1 MSKRT
6 SQRRSYL
13 RLHDNHWHLKPRRS
27 KLRLYGHCGEKRA
40 IPVESAAMKRARGQ
54 ILGIA
59 LAIAV
64 LSICATGEPISQLHP
79 TNYVNDFA
87 HVLSPQT
94 EAELNG
100 LAQQVDEKAKAQIAV
115 VTIGSLDGQD
125 IESYAVDLYK
135 RWGIGNKSTNHGVLI
150 LIAVKDHR
158 YRTEVGYG
166 LEPILPDGRVGGF
179 WREVVPL
186 LKQGDY
192 DQAIKQNTDRVASVI
207 AADAGV
213 QLTGISAVPEERAP
227 PPRVSIGSFLGRA
240 ILILILAIIVL
251 ATPLRSILFWMLLS
265 GGGRRGGWGGGGFGG
280 GGGGFGGFGGGSSGG
295 GGASGSW

>member
-1 MSKRT
+1 MV
-6 SQRRSYL
+6 
-13 RLHDNHWHLKPRRS
+13 N
-27 KLRLYGHCGEKRA
+27 CGEQRI
-40 IPVESAAMKRARGQ
+40 IPVESAAMKRARGVT
-54 ILGIA
+54 LRIA
-59 LAIAV
+59 LAIAA
-64 LSICATGEPISQLHP
+64 LSVCVNAEPISQLHP

-100 LAQQVDEKAKAQIAV
+100 LARQVDEKAKAQIAV

-166 LEPILPDGRVGGF
+166 LEPILPDGKVGGF

-213 QLTGISAVPEERAP
+213 QLTGTNSNSSERVPREQTSQRP
-227 PPRVSIGSFLGRA
+227 SLGG
-240 ILILILAIIVL
+240 LIVVIFIVIVIL
-251 ATPLRSILFWMLLS
+251 ATPLRGLLFWMLLS